1 MARPSATRQKYT
13 NASAGEM
20 TYDEIAKVMGLSHEM
35 VRKIEKSAL
44 QKLKRFENRFSL
56 QDIAET
62 IAMLDRPKT
71 CVFLTE

>member
-1 MARPSATRQKYT
+1 MPRTSATTQKYT
-13 NASAGEM
+13 NTTGGEM
-20 TYDEIAKVMGLSHEM
+20 TYDEIGKVMGLSYEM

-44 QKLKRFENRFSL
+44 NKLKRFENRFSL